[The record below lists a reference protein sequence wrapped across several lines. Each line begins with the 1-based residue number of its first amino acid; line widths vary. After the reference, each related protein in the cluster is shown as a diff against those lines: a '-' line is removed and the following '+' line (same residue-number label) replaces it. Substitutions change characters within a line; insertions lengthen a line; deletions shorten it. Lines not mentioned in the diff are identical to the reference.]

1 MVRHDELGDL
11 QFALERMRQKLNE
24 TTITKNYLNT
34 VLNSLSDAVL
44 VTSPNGI
51 VKSCNEAT
59 QRLLGYSEADLVGK
73 PLVSFIDE
81 AHRECVRPEHSAP
94 EARETVLRTASGQTI
109 PVSMASS
116 AITTEDPQ
124 FQGNIYVAR
133 NITERKRAE
142 RRIRYLA
149 RYDTLTKMP
158 NRMQF
163 QHLLQQAIARAR
175 RNQRSLALL
184 YLDLDRFKE
193 VNDTFGHA
201 AGDRTLEIL
210 SERLT
215 RNLSKDTVIGRLAGD
230 EFAMFIDDLPVDIDN
245 RAAIGALAR
254 TLLDEISR
262 TFYVNQQEV
271 YLTASVGIAICPYD
285 AENVIDLIRNADA
298 AMYHSKQNG
307 GNSCAFYVPE
317 MNAAAVE
324 RLMLKSKL
332 RRALER
338 DELVILYQSKVDLR
352 SGRVVGAEALL
363 RWRLPGHGDI
373 SPSHFI
379 PLAEETSLILDIG
392 EWVLNRVCA
401 DYREWQKMRARARP
415 HRHQPV
421 AAPTEAGELHRPL
434 PQRVPQARGLAHLL
448 RAGSHR
454 NHVDDRPEAH
464 HRLLNELY
472 AMGLNLAIDDFGTGY
487 SSLSALQQFPIGTL
501 KIDQSFVR
509 DVAVDSND
517 AAIVRTIIDMGK
529 SLDLEVIAEGVEASE
544 QLEFLRKHGCYYA
557 QGRLFGD
564 AMEAGKLLAILA
576 GQVGGA
582 AYHARPVR
590 AHGAAADPPLVVAR
604 PPMLSARDLT
614 LRRGPEP
621 LFEQVNFTVFRGNKV
636 GITGANGAGKSSLF
650 AAIRGELAADRGD
663 IERPPDLK
671 IAHVEQEIA
680 ASERAAIEF
689 VLDGDAELRAVLA
702 AIAAA
707 ERRDAAVGARRSS
720 MRRSRP
726 STAIAPRRAPPRS
739 CMDSDSRPRIT
750 SGQVAEFSGGWRVR
764 LAMARALCSRADLLL
779 LDEPTNHL
787 DLDAI
792 VWLEEWLTAF
802 PGTLL
807 MISHDREF
815 LDAIIDRVLHIENRA
830 HPRLLRQL
838 LAVRAKAR
846 RGTGA
851 AARAAGAADAAHRR
865 DHHLRESLSRQRH
878 QVAPGAEPLEDAASA
893 WSASCRRTS
902 TARSSSSSRR
912 R

>member
-1 MVRHDELGDL
+1 MARSLKTKYLLLALAVGAVLSLLLGGLSYYEHRVDAADVNQLTYATVAQKLEADLETRASSLSEITGTSLAPALVSGNKAAVASIAQRLLDERDIGKVEVLDARDKALFSGGDPAAQAAGDWFVFQGTIHSNLVSAPVQRVGSLRIWVSRAEMRETLASIRKQLESQQGMQIKRMRGLLAGITLPLLVLGLAGAWYIARQLSGPISALVKSADRIGQGDYTRPLAVVRHDELGDL

-44 VTSPNGI
+44 VTSPEGV
-51 VKSCNEAT
+51 VKSCNQAT
-59 QRLLGYSEADLVGK
+59 HRLLGYQEADLLGK

-81 AHRECVRPEHSAP
+81 VHRQAFDLTNSAP

-116 AITTEDPQ
+116 AITTQDPQ

-175 RNQRSLALL
+175 RSQRSLALL

-230 EFAMFIDDLPVDIDN
+230 EFAMFIDDLPMDVDN
-245 RAAIGALAR
+245 RASIGTLAR

-271 YLTASVGIAICPYD
+271 YLTASVGVAICPYD

-352 SGRVVGAEALL
+352 TGRVVGAEALL

-392 EWVLNRVCA
+392 EWVLDRVCS
-401 DYREWQKMRARARP
+401 DYREWQKSVPEPGRIAINLSLRQLKQASFIARCRAVFRK
-415 HRHQPV
+415 HEV
-421 AAPTEAGELHRPL
+421 SPTCFELEVTETTLMTDPKRTI
-434 PQRVPQARGLAHLL
+434 G
-448 RAGSHR
+448 
-454 NHVDDRPEAH
+454 
-464 HRLLNELY
+464 LLNELY

-509 DVAVDSND
+509 DVAVDSDD

-529 SLDLEVIAEGVEASE
+529 SLDLEVIAEGVEACE
-544 QLEFLRKHGCYYA
+544 QLEFLRKHGCDYA

-564 AMEAGKLLAILA
+564 AMEAGKMLAILSD
-576 GQVGGA
+576 QV
-582 AYHARPVR
+582 
-590 AHGAAADPPLVVAR
+590 
-604 PPMLSARDLT
+604 
-614 LRRGPEP
+614 
-621 LFEQVNFTVFRGNKV
+621 
-636 GITGANGAGKSSLF
+636 
-650 AAIRGELAADRGD
+650 
-663 IERPPDLK
+663 
-671 IAHVEQEIA
+671 
-680 ASERAAIEF
+680 
-689 VLDGDAELRAVLA
+689 
-702 AIAAA
+702 
-707 ERRDAAVGARRSS
+707 
-720 MRRSRP
+720 
-726 STAIAPRRAPPRS
+726 
-739 CMDSDSRPRIT
+739 
-750 SGQVAEFSGGWRVR
+750 
-764 LAMARALCSRADLLL
+764 
-779 LDEPTNHL
+779 
-787 DLDAI
+787 
-792 VWLEEWLTAF
+792 
-802 PGTLL
+802 
-807 MISHDREF
+807 
-815 LDAIIDRVLHIENRA
+815 
-830 HPRLLRQL
+830 
-838 LAVRAKAR
+838 
-846 RGTGA
+846 
-851 AARAAGAADAAHRR
+851 AGAAHHAALCVPTV
-865 DHHLRESLSRQRH
+865 LRSIRLS
-878 QVAPGAEPLEDAASA
+878 S
-893 WSASCRRTS
+893 
-902 TARSSSSSRR
+902 
-912 R
+912 

>member
-1 MVRHDELGDL
+1 MARSLKTKYLLLALVFGAVLSLLLGTLSYYEHRVDAADVNQLTYATVAQRLEADLETRASSLSEITGTSLGPALSSGNKAAVTSIAERLLDERDIERVEVLDGHGTVLFRGGDPAAQQSEDWFSFQSTIHSNLVSAPVQRVGSLRIWMSRAEMNETLASIRKQLESQQGFQIKRMRGLLAGITLPLLLLGLVGAWFIARQIERPISALVMSADRIGQGDYTMPLAVVRHNELGEL

-34 VLNSLSDAVL
+34 VLNSLSDAVF
-44 VTSPNGI
+44 VTSPEGI

-59 QRLLGYSEADLVGK
+59 HKLLGYQEADLLGK

-81 AHRECVRPEHSAP
+81 AHRAALDLANPAP

-109 PVSMASS
+109 PVSMAGS

-124 FQGNIYVAR
+124 FRGNIYVAR

-175 RNQRSLALL
+175 RSQHSLALL

-215 RNLSKDTVIGRLAGD
+215 RSLTSDTVIGRLAGD
-230 EFAMFIDDLPVDIDN
+230 EFAMFVDDLPMDVDN
-245 RAAIGALAR
+245 RASIGALAR

-271 YLTASVGIAICPYD
+271 YLTASVGVAICPYD

-352 SGRVVGAEALL
+352 TGRVVGAEALL

-392 EWVLNRVCA
+392 EWVLNRVCS
-401 DYREWQKMRARARP
+401 DYREWQKIVPEPGRIAINLSLRQLKQASFISRCRSVFRK
-415 HRHQPV
+415 HEV
-421 AAPTEAGELHRPL
+421 SPTCFELEVTETTLMTDPKRTI
-434 PQRVPQARGLAHLL
+434 G
-448 RAGSHR
+448 
-454 NHVDDRPEAH
+454 
-464 HRLLNELY
+464 LLNELY

-509 DVAVDSND
+509 DVAVDSDD
-517 AAIVRTIIDMGK
+517 AAIVRTIIDMGR

-564 AMEAGKLLAILA
+564 AMEAGKLLEILSSQA
-576 GQVGGA
+576 GGA
-582 AYHARPVR
+582 PHHA
-590 AHGAAADPPLVVAR
+590 
-604 PPMLSARDLT
+604 
-614 LRRGPEP
+614 
-621 LFEQVNFTVFRGNKV
+621 
-636 GITGANGAGKSSLF
+636 
-650 AAIRGELAADRGD
+650 
-663 IERPPDLK
+663 
-671 IAHVEQEIA
+671 
-680 ASERAAIEF
+680 
-689 VLDGDAELRAVLA
+689 
-702 AIAAA
+702 
-707 ERRDAAVGARRSS
+707 
-720 MRRSRP
+720 
-726 STAIAPRRAPPRS
+726 
-739 CMDSDSRPRIT
+739 
-750 SGQVAEFSGGWRVR
+750 
-764 LAMARALCSRADLLL
+764 ALCVA
-779 LDEPTNHL
+779 T
-787 DLDAI
+787 
-792 VWLEEWLTAF
+792 
-802 PGTLL
+802 
-807 MISHDREF
+807 
-815 LDAIIDRVLHIENRA
+815 VLRPI
-830 HPRLLRQL
+830 RL
-838 LAVRAKAR
+838 
-846 RGTGA
+846 
-851 AARAAGAADAAHRR
+851 
-865 DHHLRESLSRQRH
+865 
-878 QVAPGAEPLEDAASA
+878 
-893 WSASCRRTS
+893 
-902 TARSSSSSRR
+902 SS
-912 R
+912 

>member
-1 MVRHDELGDL
+1 MRGLLAGIVLPLLALGLAGAWFIARQLAGPISALVKSADRIGQGDYTRPLAVVRHDELGDL

-44 VTSPNGI
+44 VTSPDGI
-51 VKSCNEAT
+51 VKSCNEAAT
-59 QRLLGYSEADLVGK
+59 QLLGYQEADLVGK
-73 PLVSFIDE
+73 LLISFIDE
-81 AHRECVRPEHSAP
+81 VHRSAFDMSNSAP

-109 PVSMASS
+109 PVSIAGSS
-116 AITTEDPQ
+116 ISTEDPQ

-230 EFAMFIDDLPVDIDN
+230 EFAMFIDDLPPDVDN
-245 RAAIGALAR
+245 RASIGTLAR
-254 TLLDEISR
+254 ILLDEISR

-271 YLTASVGIAICPYD
+271 YLTASVGVAICPYD

-392 EWVLNRVCA
+392 EWVLNRVCS
-401 DYREWQKMRARARP
+401 DYREWQKVVPEPGRIAINLSLRQLKQSSFIARCRSVFRK
-415 HRHQPV
+415 HEV
-421 AAPTEAGELHRPL
+421 SPTCFELEVTETTLMTDPKRTI
-434 PQRVPQARGLAHLL
+434 G
-448 RAGSHR
+448 
-454 NHVDDRPEAH
+454 
-464 HRLLNELY
+464 LLNELY
-472 AMGLNLAIDDFGTGY
+472 ALGLNLAIDDFGTGY

-509 DVAVDSND
+509 DVAVDSDD
-517 AAIVRTIIDMGK
+517 AAIVRTIIDMGR
-529 SLDLEVIAEGVEASE
+529 SLDLEVIAEGVEESE

-564 AMEAGKLLAILA
+564 AMEASKMLGILA
-576 GQVGGA
+576 GQAGGA
-582 AYHARPVR
+582 AHHALQCVPT
-590 AHGAAADPPLVVAR
+590 PLR
-604 PPMLSARDLT
+604 STRLS
-614 LRRGPEP
+614 
-621 LFEQVNFTVFRGNKV
+621 
-636 GITGANGAGKSSLF
+636 S
-650 AAIRGELAADRGD
+650 
-663 IERPPDLK
+663 
-671 IAHVEQEIA
+671 
-680 ASERAAIEF
+680 
-689 VLDGDAELRAVLA
+689 
-702 AIAAA
+702 
-707 ERRDAAVGARRSS
+707 
-720 MRRSRP
+720 
-726 STAIAPRRAPPRS
+726 
-739 CMDSDSRPRIT
+739 
-750 SGQVAEFSGGWRVR
+750 
-764 LAMARALCSRADLLL
+764 
-779 LDEPTNHL
+779 
-787 DLDAI
+787 
-792 VWLEEWLTAF
+792 
-802 PGTLL
+802 
-807 MISHDREF
+807 
-815 LDAIIDRVLHIENRA
+815 
-830 HPRLLRQL
+830 
-838 LAVRAKAR
+838 
-846 RGTGA
+846 
-851 AARAAGAADAAHRR
+851 
-865 DHHLRESLSRQRH
+865 
-878 QVAPGAEPLEDAASA
+878 
-893 WSASCRRTS
+893 
-902 TARSSSSSRR
+902 
-912 R
+912 

>member
-1 MVRHDELGDL
+1 MARSLKTKYLLLALGVGGLLSLLLAGLAYYEHRVDAAYVNQLTYATVAQRLEADLETRASSLSEITGSSLAPALSSNNKGAVASIAQRLLDERDIERVEVLDASGNVLFTGGDPAVLQSGDWFVFQSTIHSNLISAPVQAVGSLQIWMSRAEMRETLSSIRKQLESQQGMQIRRMRGILAGITLPLLMLGLAGAWFIARQLSRPISALVKSADRIGQGDYTRPLAVMRQDELGDL

-44 VTSPNGI
+44 VTSPAGI
-51 VKSCNEAT
+51 VKSCNEAA
-59 QRLLGYSEADLVGK
+59 QRLLGYQEADLLDK

-81 AHRECVRPEHSAP
+81 AHRNAFDLTSSAP

-109 PVSMASS
+109 PVSMAAST
-116 AITTEDPQ
+116 ITTEDPQ

-245 RAAIGALAR
+245 RVSISNLAR

-271 YLTASVGIAICPYD
+271 YLTASVGVAICPYD

-352 SGRVVGAEALL
+352 NGRVVGAEALL

-392 EWVLNRVCA
+392 EWVLNRVCS
-401 DYREWQKMRARARP
+401 DYREWQKTVPEPGRIAINLSLRQLKQASFIARCRNVFRK
-415 HRHQPV
+415 HGV
-421 AAPTEAGELHRPL
+421 SPTSFELELTETTLMTDPKRTI
-434 PQRVPQARGLAHLL
+434 G
-448 RAGSHR
+448 
-454 NHVDDRPEAH
+454 
-464 HRLLNELY
+464 LLNELY

-509 DVAVDSND
+509 DVAVDSDD

-564 AMEAGKLLAILA
+564 AMEAGKLLGILA
-576 GQVGGA
+576 GQAGGA
-582 AYHARPVR
+582 AYHATLCVPTVLRPIR
-590 AHGAAADPPLVVAR
+590 
-604 PPMLSARDLT
+604 LS
-614 LRRGPEP
+614 
-621 LFEQVNFTVFRGNKV
+621 
-636 GITGANGAGKSSLF
+636 S
-650 AAIRGELAADRGD
+650 
-663 IERPPDLK
+663 
-671 IAHVEQEIA
+671 
-680 ASERAAIEF
+680 
-689 VLDGDAELRAVLA
+689 
-702 AIAAA
+702 
-707 ERRDAAVGARRSS
+707 
-720 MRRSRP
+720 
-726 STAIAPRRAPPRS
+726 
-739 CMDSDSRPRIT
+739 
-750 SGQVAEFSGGWRVR
+750 
-764 LAMARALCSRADLLL
+764 
-779 LDEPTNHL
+779 
-787 DLDAI
+787 
-792 VWLEEWLTAF
+792 
-802 PGTLL
+802 
-807 MISHDREF
+807 
-815 LDAIIDRVLHIENRA
+815 
-830 HPRLLRQL
+830 
-838 LAVRAKAR
+838 
-846 RGTGA
+846 
-851 AARAAGAADAAHRR
+851 
-865 DHHLRESLSRQRH
+865 
-878 QVAPGAEPLEDAASA
+878 
-893 WSASCRRTS
+893 
-902 TARSSSSSRR
+902 
-912 R
+912 

>member
-1 MVRHDELGDL
+1 MARSLKTKYLLLALVFGAVLSLLLGSLSYYEHRVDAAAVNQLTYATVAQRLEADLETRASSLSEITGTSLGPALSSENKAAVTSIAERLLDERDIKRVEVLDGHGTVLFRGGDPAAQQSEDWFSFQSTIHSNLVSAPVQRVGSLRIWISRAEMNETLASIRKQLESQQGLQIKRMRALLAGITLALLVLGLAGAWFIAGQIEAPISALVMSADRIGQGDYTMPLAVRRHDELGEL

-34 VLNSLSDAVL
+34 VLNSLSDAVF
-44 VTSPNGI
+44 VTSPEGI

-59 QRLLGYSEADLVGK
+59 HRLLGYQEADLLGK
-73 PLVSFIDE
+73 PLASFIDE
-81 AHRECVRPEHSAP
+81 AHRGALDLANLAP

-109 PVSMASS
+109 PVSMAGSS
-116 AITTEDPQ
+116 ITTEDPQ
-124 FQGNIYVAR
+124 FRGNIYVAR

-175 RNQRSLALL
+175 RNQHSLALL

-230 EFAMFIDDLPVDIDN
+230 EFAMFVDELPMDVDN

-271 YLTASVGIAICPYD
+271 YLTASVGVAICPYD

-307 GNSCAFYVPE
+307 GNSCAFYVPD

-352 SGRVVGAEALL
+352 TGRVVGAEALL

-392 EWVLNRVCA
+392 EWVLNRVCS
-401 DYREWQKMRARARP
+401 DYREWQKIVPEPGRIAINLSLRQLKQASFISRCRSVFRK
-415 HRHQPV
+415 HEV
-421 AAPTEAGELHRPL
+421 SPTCFELEVTETTLMTDPKRTI
-434 PQRVPQARGLAHLL
+434 G
-448 RAGSHR
+448 
-454 NHVDDRPEAH
+454 
-464 HRLLNELY
+464 LLNELY

-509 DVAVDSND
+509 DVAVDSDD

-529 SLDLEVIAEGVEASE
+529 SLDLEVIAEGVEESE
-544 QLEFLRKHGCYYA
+544 QLEFLREHGCYYA

-564 AMEAGKLLAILA
+564 AMQAGKLLEILS

-582 AYHARPVR
+582 PHHA
-590 AHGAAADPPLVVAR
+590 
-604 PPMLSARDLT
+604 
-614 LRRGPEP
+614 
-621 LFEQVNFTVFRGNKV
+621 
-636 GITGANGAGKSSLF
+636 
-650 AAIRGELAADRGD
+650 
-663 IERPPDLK
+663 
-671 IAHVEQEIA
+671 
-680 ASERAAIEF
+680 
-689 VLDGDAELRAVLA
+689 
-702 AIAAA
+702 
-707 ERRDAAVGARRSS
+707 
-720 MRRSRP
+720 
-726 STAIAPRRAPPRS
+726 
-739 CMDSDSRPRIT
+739 
-750 SGQVAEFSGGWRVR
+750 
-764 LAMARALCSRADLLL
+764 ALCV
-779 LDEPTNHL
+779 P
-787 DLDAI
+787 
-792 VWLEEWLTAF
+792 
-802 PGTLL
+802 
-807 MISHDREF
+807 M
-815 LDAIIDRVLHIENRA
+815 VLRPI
-830 HPRLLRQL
+830 RL
-838 LAVRAKAR
+838 
-846 RGTGA
+846 
-851 AARAAGAADAAHRR
+851 
-865 DHHLRESLSRQRH
+865 
-878 QVAPGAEPLEDAASA
+878 
-893 WSASCRRTS
+893 
-902 TARSSSSSRR
+902 SS
-912 R
+912 

>member
-1 MVRHDELGDL
+1 MARSLKTKYVLTALGVGGTLSLLLAGMAYYEHRVDAKEVNAVTYEAVRQKLEADLQESAASLGKLASSSLAPALNSGNKAAIAATAGRLLDERDIERVLVQDVRGAVVFDGSKPADRASAAAPYILQTPIRSNAGAATAPGIGTLEIRMSRAKMLETLASIKSQLESQQAMQIRRMPGVLAGITLPLLALGLAGAWLLGRRLAGPISALVKSADRIGEGDYTRPLEVARQDELGDL

-24 TTITKNYLNT
+24 TTITKNYLDT

-44 VTSPNGI
+44 VTTPEGI

-59 QRLLGYSEADLVGK
+59 QKLLGYRESDLVGR
-73 PLVSFIDE
+73 PLVSFVDDV
-81 AHRECVRPEHSAP
+81 HRNAFDLSHSAP

-116 AITTEDPQ
+116 AITSQDPQ

-230 EFAMFIDDLPVDIDN
+230 EFAMFIDDLPADVDN
-245 RAAIGALAR
+245 RAGLGSLAR

-271 YLTASVGIAICPYD
+271 YLTASVGVAICPYD

-352 SGRVVGAEALL
+352 DGRVVGAEALL

-373 SPSHFI
+373 SPSQFI

-392 EWVLNRVCA
+392 EWVLNRVCS
-401 DYREWQKMRARARP
+401 DYREWQR
-415 HRHQPV
+415 
-421 AAPTEAGELHRPL
+421 T
-434 PQRVPQARGLAHLL
+434 VPQPGRIAINLSLRQLKQSSFIARC
-448 RAGSHR
+448 RAVFRKHEVSPTCFELEVTETTLMTDPKRTIG
-454 NHVDDRPEAH
+454 
-464 HRLLNELY
+464 LLNELY
-472 AMGLNLAIDDFGTGY
+472 AMGLHLAIDDFGTGY

-509 DVAVDSND
+509 DVAVDSDD
-517 AAIVRTIIDMGK
+517 AAIVRTIIDMGR
-529 SLDLEVIAEGVEASE
+529 SLNLEVIAEGVEAME

-564 AMEAGKLLAILA
+564 AMEAEKLLAIL
-576 GQVGGA
+576 GA
-582 AYHARPVR
+582 QA
-590 AHGAAADPPLVVAR
+590 
-604 PPMLSARDLT
+604 
-614 LRRGPEP
+614 
-621 LFEQVNFTVFRGNKV
+621 
-636 GITGANGAGKSSLF
+636 
-650 AAIRGELAADRGD
+650 
-663 IERPPDLK
+663 
-671 IAHVEQEIA
+671 
-680 ASERAAIEF
+680 
-689 VLDGDAELRAVLA
+689 
-702 AIAAA
+702 
-707 ERRDAAVGARRSS
+707 
-720 MRRSRP
+720 
-726 STAIAPRRAPPRS
+726 
-739 CMDSDSRPRIT
+739 
-750 SGQVAEFSGGWRVR
+750 
-764 LAMARALCSRADLLL
+764 
-779 LDEPTNHL
+779 
-787 DLDAI
+787 
-792 VWLEEWLTAF
+792 
-802 PGTLL
+802 
-807 MISHDREF
+807 
-815 LDAIIDRVLHIENRA
+815 
-830 HPRLLRQL
+830 
-838 LAVRAKAR
+838 
-846 RGTGA
+846 
-851 AARAAGAADAAHRR
+851 AAGAHYATLCAPTV
-865 DHHLRESLSRQRH
+865 LRPLRLS
-878 QVAPGAEPLEDAASA
+878 S
-893 WSASCRRTS
+893 
-902 TARSSSSSRR
+902 
-912 R
+912 

>member
-1 MVRHDELGDL
+1 MARSLKTKYLLLALGVGAVLALLLSGLAYYDHRVDAADVNQLTYATVAQKLESDLEARAASLSKISSSALAPALTSGNKTAITSIAARLLEVRDIERVEVSDARGNVLYSGGDSPTGRTTDGWFTLQSNIHSSLASAPAGRIGILQIWISRTEMQQTLASIRTQLESQQGMQIKRIRGVLAGITLPLFILGLAGAWFIARQLSGPISALVKSADRIGQGDYSRPLAVVRHDELGDL

-24 TTITKNYLNT
+24 TTITKNYLDT

-44 VTSPNGI
+44 VTSPDGV

-59 QRLLGYSEADLVGK
+59 QRLLGYEEADLLGK
-73 PLVSFIDE
+73 PLVSFVDE
-81 AHRECVRPEHSAP
+81 AHRQAFDLTNCAA
-94 EARETVLRTASGQTI
+94 EAGETVLRTASGQTI

-163 QHLLQQAIARAR
+163 QHLLQQAIARGR
-175 RNQRSLALL
+175 RSQRSLALL

-230 EFAMFIDDLPVDIDN
+230 EFAMFIDDLPADVDN
-245 RAAIGALAR
+245 RASLGTLAR

-352 SGRVVGAEALL
+352 DGRVVGAEALL

-401 DYREWQKMRARARP
+401 DYHEWQKTVPTPGRIAINLSLRQLKQASFIARCRGVFRKNDVSP
-415 HRHQPV
+415 SCFELEV
-421 AAPTEAGELHRPL
+421 TETTLMTDPIRTIG
-434 PQRVPQARGLAHLL
+434 
-448 RAGSHR
+448 
-454 NHVDDRPEAH
+454 
-464 HRLLNELY
+464 LLNELY
-472 AMGLNLAIDDFGTGY
+472 AMGLHLAIDDFGTGY

-529 SLDLEVIAEGVEASE
+529 SLDLEVIAEGVETAE

-564 AMEAGKLLAILA
+564 PMEAKKLLAIMSA
-576 GQVGGA
+576 QAYGA
-582 AYHARPVR
+582 AHHDVLCAPTVLRPIR
-590 AHGAAADPPLVVAR
+590 
-604 PPMLSARDLT
+604 LS
-614 LRRGPEP
+614 
-621 LFEQVNFTVFRGNKV
+621 
-636 GITGANGAGKSSLF
+636 S
-650 AAIRGELAADRGD
+650 
-663 IERPPDLK
+663 
-671 IAHVEQEIA
+671 
-680 ASERAAIEF
+680 
-689 VLDGDAELRAVLA
+689 
-702 AIAAA
+702 
-707 ERRDAAVGARRSS
+707 
-720 MRRSRP
+720 
-726 STAIAPRRAPPRS
+726 
-739 CMDSDSRPRIT
+739 
-750 SGQVAEFSGGWRVR
+750 
-764 LAMARALCSRADLLL
+764 
-779 LDEPTNHL
+779 
-787 DLDAI
+787 
-792 VWLEEWLTAF
+792 
-802 PGTLL
+802 
-807 MISHDREF
+807 
-815 LDAIIDRVLHIENRA
+815 
-830 HPRLLRQL
+830 
-838 LAVRAKAR
+838 
-846 RGTGA
+846 
-851 AARAAGAADAAHRR
+851 
-865 DHHLRESLSRQRH
+865 
-878 QVAPGAEPLEDAASA
+878 
-893 WSASCRRTS
+893 
-902 TARSSSSSRR
+902 
-912 R
+912 

>member
-1 MVRHDELGDL
+1 MARSLKTKYLLLASGVSALLALILGGLAYYDHRVNTADANQLTYATVEQKLETDLEERASSLIKITSSSLATALKEGNNAAVATIAGRLLDERDIERVEVLDAHNNVLYSGSNPGARPTNSGPYVVQSNVQRVGSLEIWMSRAEMQDTLSSIRSQLLSKQGVQNKRIRGVLAVITLPLIILGLLGAWFIARQLSGPISALVKSADRIGEGDYTRPLAVVRHDELGDL
-11 QFALERMRQKLNE
+11 QFALERMRQNLNE

-44 VTSPNGI
+44 VTSPDGL
-51 VKSCNEAT
+51 VKSCNEAA
-59 QRLLGYSEADLVGK
+59 QQLLGYTEAELIGK
-73 PLVSFIDE
+73 PLSGFIDE
-81 AHRECVRPEHSAP
+81 VHRNSFDLSPSAP
-94 EARETVLRTASGQTI
+94 EARETVLRTARGQTI

-116 AITTEDPQ
+116 AITSQDPQ

-175 RNQRSLALL
+175 RNQRALALL

-215 RNLSKDTVIGRLAGD
+215 RNLSKDAVIGRLAGD
-230 EFAMFIDDLPVDIDN
+230 EFAMFIDDLPVDADN
-245 RAAIGALAR
+245 RAVLGTLAR

-271 YLTASVGIAICPYD
+271 YLTASAGIAICPYD

-307 GNSCAFYVPE
+307 GNSCAFYIPS

-401 DYREWQKMRARARP
+401 DYREWQKVVPEPGRVAINLSLRQLKQASFIARCRSVFRKHGVP
-415 HRHQPV
+415 PSCFELEV
-421 AAPTEAGELHRPL
+421 TETTLMTDPKRTIG
-434 PQRVPQARGLAHLL
+434 
-448 RAGSHR
+448 
-454 NHVDDRPEAH
+454 
-464 HRLLNELY
+464 LLNELY

-529 SLDLEVIAEGVEASE
+529 SLDLEVIAEGVEETE
-544 QLEFLRKHGCYYA
+544 QLEFLRTHGCYYA

-564 AMEAGKLLAILA
+564 AMEANKLLAILA
-576 GQVGGA
+576 GQEGGA
-582 AYHARPVR
+582 AH
-590 AHGAAADPPLVVAR
+590 HGALC
-604 PPMLSARDLT
+604 
-614 LRRGPEP
+614 
-621 LFEQVNFTVFRGNKV
+621 
-636 GITGANGAGKSSLF
+636 
-650 AAIRGELAADRGD
+650 
-663 IERPPDLK
+663 
-671 IAHVEQEIA
+671 
-680 ASERAAIEF
+680 
-689 VLDGDAELRAVLA
+689 
-702 AIAAA
+702 
-707 ERRDAAVGARRSS
+707 
-720 MRRSRP
+720 
-726 STAIAPRRAPPRS
+726 AP
-739 CMDSDSRPRIT
+739 T
-750 SGQVAEFSGGWRVR
+750 
-764 LAMARALCSRADLLL
+764 
-779 LDEPTNHL
+779 
-787 DLDAI
+787 
-792 VWLEEWLTAF
+792 
-802 PGTLL
+802 
-807 MISHDREF
+807 
-815 LDAIIDRVLHIENRA
+815 VLH
-830 HPRLLRQL
+830 PMRL
-838 LAVRAKAR
+838 
-846 RGTGA
+846 
-851 AARAAGAADAAHRR
+851 
-865 DHHLRESLSRQRH
+865 
-878 QVAPGAEPLEDAASA
+878 
-893 WSASCRRTS
+893 
-902 TARSSSSSRR
+902 SS
-912 R
+912 